1 MRVAVSAKN
10 FAVLCALAAAPAG
23 PLAAQC
29 GPPDP
34 DVPAVRESLLVTT
47 AWLAAHRQDPNLVVV
62 HLDHMGDSYRR
73 GHVPGAR
80 RADAMNFAAGDHD
93 LPPQQALVAA
103 IQELGIN
110 NSSRVV
116 LYGDPW
122 ATGWVYMAFDQVGL
136 GDQTAILD
144 GGLGQW
150 RRDGR
155 EVSTADSPAPARGSF
170 TARPRA
176 GVVDAAW
183 LRSRLA
189 NERVVVLDTR
199 TAAEYAGTSREQ
211 LPRLGHIPGA
221 RHVEWNTTFEQP
233 AEAEAARDSR
243 LRSVAELRALVAA
256 AGVRPGVVPVTYCTV
271 GLRASHMYFV
281 LRYLGYDPRIYD
293 GSWSDWSRRSE
304 LPVATGTA
312 RGTP

>member
-1 MRVAVSAKN
+1 VTINAKN
-10 FAVLCALAAAPAG
+10 FAAIALGLLAG
-23 PLAAQC
+23 ARPLAAQC

-47 AWLAAHRQDPNLVVV
+47 AWLAAHLEDANLVVI

-73 GHVPGAR
+73 GHIPGAR
-80 RADAMNFAAGDHD
+80 RADAMAFAVGDHD
-93 LPPQQALVAA
+93 QPAVAALVTAV
-103 IQELGIN
+103 QELGIS

-122 ATGWVYMAFDQVGL
+122 ATGWVWMAFDQIGL

-144 GGLGQW
+144 GGLAQW
-150 RRDGR
+150 RRDGHA
-155 EVSTADSPAPARGSF
+155 VSTTNHAVPAAGNF

-189 NERVVVLDTR
+189 NDRVVVLDTR
-199 TAAEYAGTSREQ
+199 TAAEYAGAAREN
-211 LPRLGHIPGA
+211 LPRTGHIPGA
-221 RHVEWNTTFEQP
+221 RHLEWNTTFVN
-233 AEAEAARDSR
+233 AADAEAARESR
-243 LRSVAELRALVAA
+243 LRPVAELRALVAA
-256 AGVRPGVVPVTYCTV
+256 AGVRPGTVPVTYCTV

-281 LRYLGYDPRIYD
+281 LRYLGYEPRIYD

-304 LPVATGTA
+304 LPMATGTA